1 MSIVPIVKLLPN
13 PAPERKKILR
23 EDPLLKKKKSVSWNL
38 AISSKKKYVYFF
50 FYYFGIRKDFGTWA
64 PEQAFSL
71 TRILLMSLQGN
82 LGASKD

>member
-1 MSIVPIVKLLPN
+1 MSIDPIVKLLPN

-23 EDPLLKKKKSVSWNL
+23 EDPLLKKKMCFLESCNFFKEKVCL
-38 AISSKKKYVYFF
+38 FF